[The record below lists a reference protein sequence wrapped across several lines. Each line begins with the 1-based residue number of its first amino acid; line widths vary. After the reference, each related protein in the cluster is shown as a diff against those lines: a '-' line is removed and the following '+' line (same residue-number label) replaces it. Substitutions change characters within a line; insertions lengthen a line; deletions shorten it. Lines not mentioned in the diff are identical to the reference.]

1 VSGSRVVLL
10 PLLLVVGALLR
21 GGIMLLLSAEDGWE
35 EAKEWDDC
43 IMVLINKLVCG
54 CGGRRLA
61 LAAWCA
67 PGSGLRLSYAVRIP
81 DLSGLAVFCTPT
93 YLPTPFHSKPL
104 HVAVATLTRGKNLFF
119 VIWRERFGRKAP
131 W

>member
-1 VSGSRVVLL
+1 VSGSREVLL

-54 CGGRRLA
+54 CGRAGGRRR
-61 LAAWCA
+61 A
-67 PGSGLRLSYAVRIP
+67 PSGLRAPAIVCCPDSGSFRIGRIQYSYSYSFKA
-81 DLSGLAVFCTPT
+81 
-93 YLPTPFHSKPL
+93 
-104 HVAVATLTRGKNLFF
+104 LTRGGCYPYTWQELFL
-119 VIWRERFGRKAP
+119 VI
-131 W
+131 

>member
-1 VSGSRVVLL
+1 MSGSREVLL

-54 CGGRRLA
+54 CMRPGGRAAAGA
-61 LAAWCA
+61 LH

-81 DLSGLAVFCTPT
+81 DLSGLAVFSTPT
-93 YLPTPFHSKPL
+93 PIHSKPL
-104 HVAVATLTRGKNLFF
+104 HVAVATLTRGKNCFLLFS
-119 VIWRERFGRKAP
+119 GKPP